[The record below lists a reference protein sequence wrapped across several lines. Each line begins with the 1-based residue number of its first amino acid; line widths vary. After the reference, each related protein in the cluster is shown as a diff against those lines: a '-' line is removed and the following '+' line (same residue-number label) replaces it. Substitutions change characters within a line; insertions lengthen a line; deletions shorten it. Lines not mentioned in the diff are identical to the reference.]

1 VKPAKIV
8 IIGAGS
14 TNFGLNSVATLL
26 REPTLRGSTLTLV
39 DLNARGLELVH
50 RLVERMNLEWD
61 AGFTVES
68 STDRREMLPGA
79 DFVVCAIEVGS
90 RDVLWK
96 IDWEVTLRH
105 GLRQPYAENGGPGG
119 FAHAAR
125 NIPAILDIALDMER
139 LCPEAYFVNLSN
151 PLPRL
156 CRAVSKYT
164 SIRPIGLCHQFGHS
178 NYIIGTT
185 LPDVLG
191 LEMPAV
197 LQDPDAIH
205 DVAYWDTFHSYLDE
219 VEARVD
225 VKAAGLNHFTWM
237 LDVRD
242 RRSGDDLYPEL
253 RRRIREGRDADD
265 SLTRDLLRLTGYV
278 AVSGGT
284 HLSEYVSYLHNP
296 VTRPWERYRIE
307 VFDWDDAIRRREEG
321 WETIA
326 RLAAEGGAALERLR
340 YSYSEGVYEIVHG
353 ITHDANLYRPSI
365 NVTNEGA
372 ISNLPDHTIVEV
384 PAIVTGMGV
393 VPLRIGEL
401 PPVVSEFC
409 RREAERVELV
419 VDAAALGSRE
429 IALQALALDSTID
442 DLDMARAIL
451 DDYLE
456 THRQYLPQ
464 FHGEWQLKRPSVSSN
479 ARGEAPVR

>member
-1 VKPAKIV
+1 LKPVKIV
-8 IIGAGS
+8 IVGAGS

-26 REPTLRGSTLTLV
+26 RESSLRGSTLALV
-39 DLNARGLELVH
+39 DINAQGLEMVH
-50 RLVERMNLEWD
+50 RLVERMNLDWD
-61 AGFTVES
+61 AGFNVEC
-68 STDRREMLPGA
+68 STDRRDMLPGA
-79 DFVVCAIEVGS
+79 NFVVCAIEVGP

-96 IDWEVTLRH
+96 LDWEVTLRH

-125 NIPAILDIALDMER
+125 NIPAILDMTRDMEQ
-139 LCPEAYFVNLSN
+139 LCPDALFVNLSN

-156 CRAVSKYT
+156 CRAVAKYT

-178 NYIIGTT
+178 NYIIGTV

-191 LEMPAV
+191 LEMPSV
-197 LQDPDAIH
+197 MQDPAAVH
-205 DVAYWDTFHSYLDE
+205 DTAYWDTFHHYLGE
-219 VEARVD
+219 VEALVD

-242 RRSGDDLYPEL
+242 RRTGENLYPEL
-253 RRRIREGRDADD
+253 RRRILDGRDHDD
-265 SLTRDLLRLTGYV
+265 PLTRDLLQLTGYV

-284 HLSEYVSYLHNP
+284 HLAEYLPYLHNP

-321 WETIA
+321 WGQIA
-326 RLAAEGGAALERLR
+326 RLGAEGGPDLERLR
-340 YSYSEGVYEIVHG
+340 YSNSEGVYEVVHG
-353 ITHDANLYRPSI
+353 IAHDANLYRPSI
-365 NVTNEGA
+365 NVPNEGA

-384 PAIVTGMGV
+384 PAMVTGMGV
-393 VPLRIGEL
+393 MPLRIGEL
-401 PPVVSEFC
+401 PPVISEFC

-419 VDAAALGSRE
+419 VDAAVLGSRE
-429 IALQALALDSTID
+429 LALQALSLDPTID
-442 DLDMARAIL
+442 DLDMARGIL
-451 DDYLE
+451 GDYLE

-464 FHGEWQLKRPSVSSN
+464 FHGGWQFEPGDLDID
-479 ARGEAPVR
+479 